1 MNDILSAFLHG
12 IVLALGLIVP
22 LEYRIFLYLIKE
34 QNSQSLVRLY
44 LA

>member
-12 IVLALGLIVP
+12 IVLALV
-22 LEYRIFLYLIKE
+22 LYLIKE
-34 QNSQSLVRLY
+34 QNSQSVVRLH

>member
-22 LEYRIFLYLIKE
+22 LGVQNIFIFNHGRLI
-34 QNSQSLVRLY
+34 
-44 LA
+44 